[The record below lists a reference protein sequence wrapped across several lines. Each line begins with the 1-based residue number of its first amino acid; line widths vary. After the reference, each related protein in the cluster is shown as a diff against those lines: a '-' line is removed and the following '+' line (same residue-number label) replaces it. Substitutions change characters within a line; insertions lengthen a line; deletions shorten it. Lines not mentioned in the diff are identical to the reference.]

1 MNRSGIAPLALLAT
15 IALAS
20 CETTQQKSAQ
30 IAKRDANQ
38 TADAQQ
44 TKIGAASKTV
54 KVDQAQLVHTS
65 SGTAAAI
72 QLTNLSGQ
80 AQAHIPII
88 VTAYDAAGKAVYSN
102 NTVGADL
109 PSGELTLL
117 GAHATVWWVDSNV
130 LAGAGTPVRVSA
142 QIGAGKTPASTP
154 ALSVSRLS
162 SGSNFVGAFISGR
175 AVNGSNQRSHRSR
188 STPLRWTAH
197 ASRPRPGHLAVN
209 RRRLLGGLSSH
220 RDRQHEGRKGH
231 GDRSTKQRV
240 LNSSAHA
247 APLPLFRGWRLALVC
262 VCAVAAGAIVMTG
275 S

>member
-1 MNRSGIAPLALLAT
+1 MSRGGIAPLALLAT
-15 IALAS
+15 IALAG

-44 TKIGAASKTV
+44 TKIGAASKTI

-72 QLTNLSGQ
+72 QLTNLSSQ

-88 VTAYDAAGKAVYSN
+88 LTAYDAAGKAVYSN
-102 NTVGADL
+102 NTVGADV

-117 GAHATVWWVDSNV
+117 GPRATVWWVNSNV

-142 QIGAGKTPASTP
+142 QIGAGKTPATTP

-175 AVNGSNQRSHRSR
+175 ARNGSTKAQSQVTIYAVALDGTRV
-188 STPLRWTAH
+188 TA
-197 ASRPRPGHLAVN
+197 AGEDIVPSIGA
-209 RRRLLGGLSSH
+209 G
-220 RDRQHEGRKGH
+220 
-231 GDRSTKQRV
+231 
-240 LNSSAHA
+240 SSATFQVTVTGITKRA
-247 APLPLFRGWRLALVC
+247 TVTAI
-262 VCAVAAGAIVMTG
+262 AVPGNG
-275 S
+275 F

>member
-15 IALAS
+15 IALAG

-38 TADAQQ
+38 TADARQ

-88 VTAYDAAGKAVYSN
+88 VTAYDAAGKAIYSN

-142 QIGAGKTPASTP
+142 QIGAGKTPAT
-154 ALSVSRLS
+154 ATGLSVSRLS

-175 AVNGSNQRSHRSR
+175 AVNGSNATQSQV
-188 STPLRWTAH
+188 TIY
-197 ASRPRPGHLAVN
+197 AVALN
-209 RRRLLGGLSSH
+209 G
-220 RDRQHEGRKGH
+220 
-231 GDRSTKQRV
+231 TRV
-240 LNSSAHA
+240 
-247 APLPLFRGWRLALVC
+247 
-262 VCAVAAGAIVMTG
+262 VAAGEDILPSIGAGSSAPFQVTVTG
-275 S
+275 STKGARVTAIAVPSNGS